1 MGEVK
6 KPYLATFEAIGKYK
20 SIGRAIIR
28 GHVTS
33 WGEEIPRRPFNN
45 RKRTLGREFQNTKEQ
60 IYEQLKHRN
69 QTSRT

>member
-6 KPYLATFEAIGKYK
+6 KPYLATFEAIRKYK
-20 SIGRAIIR
+20 SIGRAITR

-45 RKRTLGREFQNTKEQ
+45 RKRTLSREFQNIKEQ

-69 QTSRT
+69 QTSRA